1 MVKIIYSFNNY
12 FKYKIKIFLKL
23 FTFIRMN
30 LNTKEIADTMGFSV
44 RSVESR
50 KYLLRKKIKTD

>member
-30 LNTKEIADTMGFSV
+30 LNTKDIADTMGLSV

>member
-1 MVKIIYSFNNY
+1 
-12 FKYKIKIFLKL
+12 
-23 FTFIRMN
+23 MN
-30 LNTKEIADTMGFSV
+30 LNTKEIADTIGLSV

>member
-30 LNTKEIADTMGFSV
+30 LNNKEIADTMGLSV

>member
-30 LNTKEIADTMGFSV
+30 LNTKEIADTMGLSV

>member
-1 MVKIIYSFNNY
+1 MDKIIYSFNNY

-30 LNTKEIADTMGFSV
+30 LNTKEIADTMGLSV

-50 KYLLRKKIKTD
+50 KYLLKKIKTD